1 VRVRDPFDDI
11 DVNKRRAVLYSTAAI
26 TLIVAYSIMFPTQ
39 VALVAMIVAF
49 FTMIMLHEFGHL
61 LMAKRADMK
70 VTEFFV
76 GFGPR
81 LWSMRKGETEYG
93 VKAIPLGGYCKI
105 IGMSNL
111 EEVEPEDEPRAY
123 RSKTWFQ
130 KVRMAFAGPATHF
143 IIALVLMFVVLFFA
157 GNYHDQSATTTL
169 AGGANAPTQGAK
181 AAGLQSGDTIVAV
194 NGHAI
199 DKWDEVRQYTN
210 PNGDATAGSY
220 VTVVVRRGD
229 ELLTKQVELQ
239 ASSNTTLNKRV
250 VLGISPHVYVPHPGF
265 FASIAESPRQVGV
278 YTVESVKA
286 LGHMFSPS
294 GIANYFRILSGDKSQ
309 NTDQNGRFLSPVG
322 FGQVANDAVQAGWI
336 SALALLITINI
347 FVGLLNLV
355 PLLPFDGGH
364 IAVASYEAV
373 ASKVRRRKVQV
384 DMAKLMPITVAV
396 LGVFAFIFVS
406 SLFLDITN
414 PIKSPF

>member
-1 VRVRDPFDDI
+1 VRVKDPLEEI
-11 DVNKRRAVLYSTAAI
+11 DLNPRRALLYSGAALV
-26 TLIVAYSIMFPTQ
+26 LIAGYTILFPTQ

-49 FTMIMLHEFGHL
+49 FVMIMLHEFGHYT
-61 LMAKRADMK
+61 MAKKADMK

-81 LWSMRKGETEYG
+81 LWSTKKGETEYG

-111 EEVEPEDEPRAY
+111 EEVDPSDEPRTY
-123 RSKTWFQ
+123 RAKSWFQ

-143 IIALVLMFVVLFFA
+143 IIALFLTFCVIFFA
-157 GNYHDQSATTTL
+157 GNFQDQSLTTSL
-169 AGGANAPTQGAK
+169 AGGDAAPTQGAA
-181 AAGLQSGDTIVAV
+181 AAGLQAGDTIVSV
-194 NGHAI
+194 NGHTI
-199 DKWDEVRQYTN
+199 SKWDDIKLYSN
-210 PNGDATAGSY
+210 PNNDAKAGTD

-239 ASSNTTLNKRV
+239 KSTNPALNGRAV
-250 VLGISPHVYVPHPGF
+250 FGISPHVHVPHPGVIG
-265 FASIAESPRQVGV
+265 STIAAPKLVG
-278 YTVESVKA
+278 SVVVDSVQA
-286 LGHMFSPS
+286 LGQMFSPS
-294 GIANYFRILSGDKSQ
+294 GISNYFRILSGDKSQ
-309 NTDQNGRFLSPVG
+309 NTNQDQRFLSPVG
-322 FGQVANDAVQAGWI
+322 FGQVANDAVQAGWV
-336 SALALLITINI
+336 SAFALLITINI
-347 FVGLLNLV
+347 FVGLLNLL

-373 ASKVRRRKVQV
+373 MSRIRRRKVQV

-414 PIKSPF
+414 PVKSPF